1 MKNDQRD
8 PRRIQSWLTDRV
20 DRRLDEGLCCGMVED
35 VETWTSGWGIDREM
49 RPDESLPERIVGSVS
64 NKQNLY
70 DYEAALSNI
79 QPKNNLSS
87 KTIHYLLYFSYLLF
101 FEKCV

>member
-35 VETWTSGWGIDREM
+35 VEEEETWTSGWGIDREM
-49 RPDESLPERIVGSVS
+49 RPDESLPERIVGSVL

-70 DYEAALSNI
+70 DHL
-79 QPKNNLSS
+79 
-87 KTIHYLLYFSYLLF
+87 TR
-101 FEKCV
+101 C